1 MQDNR
6 KEGIERGNNAS
17 GIKKFLQNKNTVT
30 VVGVVAAVL
39 VLFIG
44 YNIRVKSAINP
55 ITVPYAKQTINAG
68 TQITESMVGT
78 MQVPPAMLKGNVLR
92 TQSQVIDKYTRSDSI
107 IPEGSLFYS
116 TAVVEEDQ
124 LPTSILL
131 KYPKGYVLYN
141 MSVNTTTTYGNS
153 IYPENYIDIY
163 LKAVNKVDNNSQI
176 TEDADKIMLG
186 KLIENVKVLA
196 VKDSSGQSVFTNLD
210 EKRTPAM
217 IVFAVPE
224 EYYILLKK
232 AEYLRSYDT
241 TLIPVPTNESYEDTP
256 GELAVSSEKLKD
268 WINRVTVWDETN

>member
-1 MQDNR
+1 
-6 KEGIERGNNAS
+6 
-17 GIKKFLQNKNTVT
+17 
-30 VVGVVAAVL
+30 
-39 VLFIG
+39 
-44 YNIRVKSAINP
+44 
-55 ITVPYAKQTINAG
+55 
-68 TQITESMVGT
+68 
-78 MQVPPAMLKGNVLR
+78 
-92 TQSQVIDKYTRSDSI
+92 
-107 IPEGSLFYS
+107 
-116 TAVVEEDQ
+116 
-124 LPTSILL
+124 
-131 KYPKGYVLYN
+131 

-224 EYYILLKK
+224 EYYVLLKK

-241 TLIPVPTNESYEDTP
+241 TLIPVPTNESLEKHPGDVKISNED
-256 GELAVSSEKLKD
+256 LKSF
-268 WINRVTVWDETN
+268 INRVTAMTEADLARQ

>member
-1 MQDNR
+1 M
-6 KEGIERGNNAS
+6 GNNAS

-92 TQSQVIDKYTRSDSI
+92 
-107 IPEGSLFYS
+107 
-116 TAVVEEDQ
+116 
-124 LPTSILL
+124 
-131 KYPKGYVLYN
+131 YPKGYVLYN

-241 TLIPVPTNESYEDTP
+241 TLIPVPTNESYEDTQ